1 MRDNR
6 PDLILGPGEI
16 LVLRTCSPDGTSYG
30 GFRWPLTGP
39 VECPDWEPTDLCGHG
54 LHGLPWGVGAAHLL
68 SWVGNNGWVVRVDTH
83 ADYRAGAGDLTNKC
97 KFRAGVVVLAAASR
111 EECVA
116 LIQRY
121 APPGLPINWSTATA
135 GDWGTA
141 TAGDQGTATAGYGGT
156 ATAGDQGTATAG
168 DWGTATAGYGGT
180 ATAGDW
186 GTATAGNGGTAT
198 AGDWGT
204 ATAGYGGTAT
214 AGDQGTATAGDW
226 GIVAILHWD
235 GSRYVRR
242 AKEIGPDDAGKAWY
256 LNERGEFVVRTK
268 EAR

>member
-54 LHGLPWGVGAAHLL
+54 LHGLPWGVGATHLL

-121 APPGLPINWSTATA
+121 APPGLPINW
-135 GDWGTA
+135 
-141 TAGDQGTATAGYGGT
+141 GTATAGY
-156 ATAGDQGTATAG
+156 Q
-168 DWGTATAGYGGT
+168 
-180 ATAGDW
+180 
-186 GTATAGNGGTAT
+186 GTAT